1 MFSKKNYAVKNLH
14 FKNHLLQV
22 YIPREKSLHQI
33 PQFSG
38 ENITLLLHVLL
49 IYQNVLHTMI

>member
-38 ENITLLLHVLL
+38 QKVITLDFPSFYRNNE
-49 IYQNVLHTMI
+49 ISR